1 MQVIVRLQSTS
12 IKHEHSQVV
21 EDDSVDEKLKNL
33 RVPDT
38 TPDFRRAGSNEQAS
52 TSGRLPQTV
61 QDLQNVIASN
71 CPVFYFHPEER

>member
-1 MQVIVRLQSTS
+1 MRLQSSST
-12 IKHEHSQVV
+12 KHEQSKAL
-21 EDDSVDEKLKNL
+21 EEKAANEELNNL
-33 RVPDT
+33 RVPDA
-38 TPDFRRAGSNEQAS
+38 TPDFRRSSSNEQAS

>member
-1 MQVIVRLQSTS
+1 MRLQPSST
-12 IKHEHSQVV
+12 KHEQSKAV
-21 EDDSVDEKLKNL
+21 EDEATNEELNNLK
-33 RVPDT
+33 VPDT
-38 TPDFRRAGSNEQAS
+38 TPNFRRSRSKEQAS